1 MYIRMLGE
9 IVLNEIG
16 YLVVAVVA
24 IGVIFYVIYLL
35 LGDIIANDE
44 DDDIDLWPQ

>member
-9 IVLNEIG
+9 ILLSEIG
-16 YLVVAVVA
+16 YLIVTNVT
-24 IGVIFYVIYLL
+24 IGAIFYVIYILFSEV
-35 LGDIIANDE
+35 ISKDE